1 MEPIQKA
8 KELIQYYKGNKEGVM
23 NDINETLTHYSKMI
37 SKFPTSES
45 VKHGMKYWMDVKKQ
59 VLNH

>member
-8 KELIQYYKGNKEGVM
+8 KELIQYYKGNKEGVI

-37 SKFPTSES
+37 SKFTTDDS
-45 VKHGMKYWMDVKKQ
+45 VKDGMKYWIDVKKQ